1 MPDNSIPRT
10 SWRKRL
16 SSLVAAVG
24 ASFALTNS
32 PPAIAA
38 ISTPQTTA
46 SNPEVR
52 TVRNRLAKLVLKRS
66 HEGALRVAQHESHES
81 HSSHASHYSH
91 YSSHTP

>member
-16 SSLVAAVG
+16 SSLVAAVA
-24 ASFALTNS
+24 ASFALTS
-32 PPAIAA
+32 GPPAIAA
-38 ISTPQTTA
+38 ISPPQTTPP
-46 SNPEVR
+46 NPEVR
-52 TVRNRLAKLVLKRS
+52 TVRNRLAKLVLRRS
-66 HEGALRVAQHESHES
+66 REGAIRVAQHESHES